1 MTLLFCVVFFGYL
14 QYMFIFGFSIWNKFL
29 GKEKQKGQLK
39 GYLCV
44 KCEFTFIDSWMINS
58 YSDDKELQCSLRR
71 GTISAFVYI
80 YTTYY
85 DALLNYA
92 DRLLNDVETARDV
105 VQQVYYKIW
114 EGRAALAITLSVK
127 AYLFKSVYYRSLN
140 TLAHKKNIQ
149 KYEQEHSA
157 DVYYSTVIQLPE
169 AEVLLRRS
177 DIEKAVWEVVAT
189 LPEKC
194 REVFTLSKIDGLKN
208 REIAEK
214 LIISEKTVKRHI
226 SIALSRLRERLDYL
240 LQIILFFLISYWD

>member
-1 MTLLFCVVFFGYL
+1 MGIYT
-14 QYMFIFGFSIWNKFL
+14 
-29 GKEKQKGQLK
+29 
-39 GYLCV
+39 V
-44 KCEFTFIDSWMINS
+44 KN
-58 YSDDKELQCSLRR
+58 YSDDSELLNLLKS
-71 GTISAFVYI
+71 GKVSAFVHI
-80 YTTYY
+80 YTMYY
-85 DALLNYA
+85 DSLLDYA
-92 DRLLNDVETARDV
+92 FRLLRDREAARDV

-114 EGRAALAITLSVK
+114 EGREALSIVFSVK
-127 AYLFKSVYYRSLN
+127 TYLFKSVYNRSLN

>member
-1 MTLLFCVVFFGYL
+1 M
-14 QYMFIFGFSIWNKFL
+14 
-29 GKEKQKGQLK
+29 
-39 GYLCV
+39 CV

-127 AYLFKSVYYRSLN
+127 AYLFKSVYYGSLN
-140 TLAHKKNIQ
+140 TLAHKKNVK
-149 KYEQEHSA
+149 KYEREQLSDFYFSTIIQSPEVEMELWSSDIGRALQEAIDS
-157 DVYYSTVIQLPE
+157 LPE
-169 AEVLLRRS
+169 R
-177 DIEKAVWEVVAT
+177 
-189 LPEKC
+189 C
-194 REVFTLSKIDGLKN
+194 REVFLLSKVEGLKN
-208 REIAEK
+208 REIAER
-214 LIISEKTVKRHI
+214 LNISEKTVERHM
-226 SIALSRLRERLDYL
+226 SIALSKLREDLDWL
-240 LQIILFFLISYWD
+240 LQLILFFSFFHWG

>member
-92 DRLLNDVETARDV
+92 DRLLNDVETPGMWFNRYTIRSGKAGPHWQLLFPLRP
-105 VQQVYYKIW
+105 IFLN
-114 EGRAALAITLSVK
+114 RFIT
-127 AYLFKSVYYRSLN
+127 
-140 TLAHKKNIQ
+140 
-149 KYEQEHSA
+149 
-157 DVYYSTVIQLPE
+157 
-169 AEVLLRRS
+169 
-177 DIEKAVWEVVAT
+177 VA
-189 LPEKC
+189 
-194 REVFTLSKIDGLKN
+194 
-208 REIAEK
+208 
-214 LIISEKTVKRHI
+214 
-226 SIALSRLRERLDYL
+226 
-240 LQIILFFLISYWD
+240 